1 MPKPELRFFFQILM
15 LPAHQLAPHN
25 IKIKTV
31 FDESDNMKVF
41 MPYLPGLHILQN
53 MEHEAYTTFISLQ
66 MFSSYI
72 TYSQIFP
79 GE

>member
-1 MPKPELRFFFQILM
+1 MPKSELRFFFQILM

-41 MPYLPGLHILQN
+41 MPH
-53 MEHEAYTTFISLQ
+53 
-66 MFSSYI
+66 
-72 TYSQIFP
+72 
-79 GE
+79 